1 MAVDRRIPRQE
12 DIYGFILLQIR
23 RLCENTLE
31 ILVWIE
37 VVFLSRFDDAESS
50 RACLCAR
57 RCIGEEP
64 VFSADDERLDA
75 SLSKV
80 VVDLQPAVLNV
91 TAQVRFFLDQIIYC
105 LAKLALR
112 RNVTERFCPR
122 KERVQKR
129 FCLLLSLF
137 QPIFRTLVLHFLF
150 DRVQLT
156 AVIQTDSCRRTLAL
170 IFRRS

>member
-12 DIYGFILLQIR
+12 DINGFIILQVG
-23 RLCENTLE
+23 RLCEYELQ

-50 RACLCAR
+50 RARLGAR
-57 RCIGEEP
+57 RCVGEQP
-64 VFSADDERLDA
+64 VFSADDKRLDA
-75 SLSKV
+75 SLGTV

-91 TAQVRFFLDQIIYC
+91 SAQVRLFLDQIIDR
-105 LAKLALR
+105 LTELALR
-112 RNVTERFCPR
+112 RDVPKRFCPR
-122 KERVQKR
+122 KECVQKR

-150 DRVQLT
+150 D
-156 AVIQTDSCRRTLAL
+156 L
-170 IFRRS
+170 I